1 MNATQ
6 KLLYGLTSHVDAK
19 ELDCS
24 GATRL
29 VHLALFR
36 AKVPHTVFVGE
47 LCNQGGEVLAP
58 PHFWVETMGQII
70 DYRAQMWVGPDA
82 PHGVFSPKDHPDYVY
97 TGQPTTFDL
106 MGCLALE
113 WVAEIPTSELWAKL
127 RAAAN
132 PTLL

>member
-6 KLLYGLTSHVDAK
+6 ELLYELTSHVDAK
-19 ELDCS
+19 QLEAD

-36 AKVPHTVFVGE
+36 AHMPHKVMAGAVANGA
-47 LCNQGGEVLAP
+47 GEVLIP
-58 PHFWVETMGQII
+58 THFWVATMGQII
-70 DYRAQMWVGPDA
+70 DYRARMWAGPDA

-97 TGQPTTFDL
+97 TGRPTEFDL

-127 RAAAN
+127 EAAKVGEE
-132 PTLL
+132 